1 MCGVGT
7 IESLHFFS
15 ILKAEYIFINK
26 WSQSFSTP
34 KIRKH
39 NEGVNFFS
47 GGGDDNF
54 IFLKLPHPL
63 ENPYLRPWDTMMSL
77 KVAESII
84 KNNLFFK
91 ILFSAHNI
99 QKNEMIYLMWKSTL
113 FYLYPPPWCSCPG
126 RLGSLL
132 ENGRSN
138 CWWENWR
145 TDSKSCKYFQFNYSS
160 IRYILIN
167 KTLIKMI

>member
-1 MCGVGT
+1 M
-7 IESLHFFS
+7 
-15 ILKAEYIFINK
+15 
-26 WSQSFSTP
+26 
-34 KIRKH
+34 
-39 NEGVNFFS
+39 NFFY

-99 QKNEMIYLMWKSTL
+99 QKNEMIYLMWKTTL
-113 FYLYPPPWCSCPG
+113 FYLYPPPSGAAALEGVAVCWKMGEATVDERTGEQIQRVVNIFSLIIAA
-126 RLGSLL
+126 LGIYSLVKL
-132 ENGRSN
+132 
-138 CWWENWR
+138 W
-145 TDSKSCKYFQFNYSS
+145 
-160 IRYILIN
+160 
-167 KTLIKMI
+167 